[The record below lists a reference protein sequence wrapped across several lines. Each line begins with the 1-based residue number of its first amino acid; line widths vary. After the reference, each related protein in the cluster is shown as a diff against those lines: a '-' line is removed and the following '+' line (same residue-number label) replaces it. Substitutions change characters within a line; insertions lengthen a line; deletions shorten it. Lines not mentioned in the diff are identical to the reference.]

1 VFAHR
6 FIAYTGI
13 PIGAGDTLVTVGT
26 DMNGR
31 SGTDIAL
38 IHPGPPARSEPLF
51 ATPFEEGWAMP
62 SPDGKWLAF
71 TSTESGRQEVYIHP
85 MSLEGVKL
93 QVSIDGGSEPV
104 WARNG
109 RELFYRRPTGGAAHL
124 TVAELVLA
132 PEPRVLKRTML
143 FDASEYEPSQPHTNY
158 DVAPDGQSLVMLR
171 RSPSTHIMV
180 IQNVQEL
187 VRRAQGAPR
196 Q

>member
-1 VFAHR
+1 
-6 FIAYTGI
+6 
-13 PIGAGDTLVTVGT
+13 
-26 DMNGR
+26 
-31 SGTDIAL
+31 
-38 IHPGPPARSEPLF
+38 
-51 ATPFEEGWAMP
+51 MP

-158 DVAPDGQSLVMLR
+158 DVAPDGQSFVMLR

-187 VRRAQGAPR
+187 VRRAQGARR